1 MDDPILGIVGF
12 IGTVVLIALRVPI
25 SIALGVS
32 GMVGLYVL
40 LGWPATSGLVQT
52 SVYGFAAS
60 WSLSAIPL
68 FLFMGALLEKSNL
81 IAKIFRAA
89 RLWLSGLPGGL
100 AMAVNVSSA
109 AFATVSGSSM
119 ATAAAMGRMAIPE
132 MLAAGYSKRLAA
144 GCVASAGTLG
154 SLIPPS
160 VLMILYGLL
169 AEVSIS
175 KMLLAGLLP
184 GLLTMIVYMLA
195 ILVVAKVRPDSAP
208 RIDIHPSLS
217 ERLNS
222 LKGVWPLPILFGT
235 LLGGMYFGFI
245 TPTEAAAMGALLS
258 LVYGLA
264 MRGFTLRGLVEATV
278 NTLNSTAQIFMIAIG
293 AVIFTRFLAI
303 SGLNPFLVEVIQ
315 DASFHPIFLFMAVSI
330 MFVVLGMFLD
340 PIGVMLLSIPVVIPI
355 FDELGYNLIYIGV
368 IVVKF
373 VEIGL
378 LTPPIGLSALVVKS
392 VVGDEIS
399 LADIFKGIGI
409 FLVCEI
415 IIMILLIGIPEI
427 SLFIPERL
435 S

>member
-1 MDDPILGIVGF
+1 
-12 IGTVVLIALRVPI
+12 
-25 SIALGVS
+25 
-32 GMVGLYVL
+32 
-40 LGWPATSGLVQT
+40 
-52 SVYGFAAS
+52 
-60 WSLSAIPL
+60 
-68 FLFMGALLEKSNL
+68 
-81 IAKIFRAA
+81 
-89 RLWLSGLPGGL
+89 
-100 AMAVNVSSA
+100 MAVNVSSA

-195 ILVVAKVRPDSAP
+195 ILIVAKVRPDSAP
-208 RIDIHPSLS
+208 RIDIRPSLS

-222 LKGVWPLPILFGT
+222 LKGIWPLPILFGT

-264 MRGFTLRGLVEATV
+264 MRGFTLKGLVEATV
-278 NTLNSTAQIFMIAIG
+278 NTLNSTAQIFMIAIA

-315 DASFHPIFLFMAVSI
+315 DASFHPIVLFMAVSI
-330 MFVVLGMFLD
+330 MFVILGMFLD
-340 PIGVMLLSIPVVIPI
+340 PIGVMLLSIPIVIPI

-378 LTPPIGLSALVVKS
+378 LTPPIGLNAFVVKS

-399 LADIFKGIGI
+399 LADIFKGIGV
-409 FLVCEI
+409 FLVCEL

>member
-1 MDDPILGIVGF
+1 MDDPIIGIVGF
-12 IGTVVLIALRVPI
+12 IVTIGLIVLRVPV
-25 SIALGVS
+25 SIALGVT
-32 GMVGLYVL
+32 GMSGLYIL
-40 LGWPATSGLVQT
+40 LGWPGTVGLIQT

-68 FLFMGALLEKSNL
+68 FLLMGALLEESNL
-81 IAKIFRAA
+81 IAKIFRTA

-132 MLAAGYSKRLAA
+132 MISAGYSKRLAA

-175 KMLLAGLLP
+175 KMLMAGLLP

-195 ILVVAKVRPDSAP
+195 ILIVAKVSPGSAP
-208 RIDIHPSLS
+208 RLDTKPSLN
-217 ERLNS
+217 ERIVS
-222 LKGVWPLPILFGT
+222 LQGIWPLPILFGV
-235 LLGGMYFGFI
+235 LLGGMYLGFV
-245 TPTEAAAMGALLS
+245 TPTEAAALGALMAM
-258 LVYGLA
+258 VYGFV
-264 MRGFTLRGLVEATV
+264 MRGLTV
-278 NTLNSTAQIFMIAIG
+278 KGFGTALINTLNSTAQIFMIAIG

-303 SGLNPFLVEVIQ
+303 SGLNPFLVEAIQ
-315 DASFHPIFLFMAVSI
+315 DASFHPVFLFLAVSL

-340 PIGVMLLSIPVVIPI
+340 PIGVMLLSIPVIIPI

-368 IVVKF
+368 LVVKF

-378 LTPPIGLSALVVKS
+378 LTPPIGLNAFVVKS
-392 VVGDEIS
+392 VVGDTIS
-399 LADIFKGIGI
+399 LSDIFKGIGI
-409 FLVCEI
+409 FLVCEV
-415 IIMILLIGIPEI
+415 IIMVLLIGFPEI

-435 S
+435 

>member
-1 MDDPILGIVGF
+1 MDDPIIGILGF
-12 IGTVVLIALRVPI
+12 LATIGLIALRVPV
-25 SIALGVS
+25 SIALGVT
-32 GMVGLYVL
+32 GMAGLYFL
-40 LGWPATSGLVQT
+40 LGWPATQGLVQS
-52 SVYGFAAS
+52 SVYGFAAR

-68 FLFMGALLEKSNL
+68 FLLMGALLEESNL
-81 IAKIFRAA
+81 IAKIFKAA

-132 MLAAGYSKRLAA
+132 MISAGYSKRLAA

-175 KMLLAGLLP
+175 KMLMAGLLP

-195 ILVVAKVRPDSAP
+195 ILIVAKVSPNSAP
-208 RIDIHPSLS
+208 KIDAKPSLS
-217 ERLNS
+217 ERLVS
-222 LKGVWPLPILFGT
+222 LQGIWPLPILFGM
-235 LLGGMYFGFI
+235 LLGGMYLGFV
-245 TPTEAAAMGALLS
+245 TPTEAAALGALMAM
-258 LVYGLA
+258 VYGFLI
-264 MRGFTLRGLVEATV
+264 RGFSLKGFGNALV

-293 AVIFTRFLAI
+293 AVIFTRFLAV
-303 SGLNPFLVEVIQ
+303 SGLNPFLAEAIQ
-315 DASFHPIFLFMAVSI
+315 DASFHPVVLFLAVSLL
-330 MFVVLGMFLD
+330 FVVLGMFLD

-378 LTPPIGLSALVVKS
+378 LTPPIGLNAFVVKS

-399 LADIFKGIGI
+399 LSDIFKGIGI
-409 FLVCEI
+409 FLFCEV
-415 IIMILLIGIPEI
+415 IIMVLLIGFPEI
-427 SLFIPERL
+427 SLFIPDRL
-435 S
+435 

>member
-1 MDDPILGIVGF
+1 MDDPIIGILGFVVTIGLIV
-12 IGTVVLIALRVPI
+12 LRAPV
-25 SIALGVS
+25 SIALGVT
-32 GMVGLYVL
+32 GMSGLYIL
-40 LGWPATSGLVQT
+40 LGWPATVGLIQT

-68 FLFMGALLEKSNL
+68 FLLMGALLEKSNL

-132 MLAAGYSKRLAA
+132 MISAGYSKRLAA

-175 KMLLAGLLP
+175 KMLMAGLLP
-184 GLLTMIVYMLA
+184 GLLTMAVYMLA
-195 ILVVAKVRPDSAP
+195 ILIVAKVSPGSAP
-208 RIDIHPSLS
+208 PIDTKPSLH
-217 ERLNS
+217 ERLVS
-222 LKGVWPLPILFGT
+222 LQGIWPLPILFGM
-235 LLGGMYFGFI
+235 LLGGMYLGFV
-245 TPTEAAAMGALLS
+245 TPTEAAALGALLAMVFGF
-258 LVYGLA
+258 L
-264 MRGFTLRGLVEATV
+264 MRGLTV
-278 NTLNSTAQIFMIAIG
+278 KGFGKALINTLNSTAQIFMIAIG

-303 SGLNPFLVEVIQ
+303 SGLNPFLVEAIQ
-315 DASFHPIFLFMAVSI
+315 DASFHPVFLFLAVSL
-330 MFVVLGMFLD
+330 MFIVLGMFLD

-368 IVVKF
+368 LVVKF

-378 LTPPIGLSALVVKS
+378 LTPPIGLNAFVVKS

-399 LADIFKGIGI
+399 LSDIFKGIGI
-409 FLVCEI
+409 FLVCEV
-415 IIMILLIGIPEI
+415 IIMVMLIGFPEI
-427 SLFIPERL
+427 SLFIPDRL
-435 S
+435 

>member
-1 MDDPILGIVGF
+1 MDDPIIGILGFVVTIGLIV
-12 IGTVVLIALRVPI
+12 LRVPV
-25 SIALGVS
+25 SIALGVT
-32 GMVGLYVL
+32 GMSGLYIL
-40 LGWPATSGLVQT
+40 LGWPATVGLIQT

-68 FLFMGALLEKSNL
+68 FLLMGALLEESNL
-81 IAKIFRAA
+81 IAKIFRTA

-119 ATAAAMGRMAIPE
+119 ATAAAMGKMAVPE
-132 MLAAGYSKRLAA
+132 MISAGYSKRLAA

-175 KMLLAGLLP
+175 KMLMAGLLP
-184 GLLTMIVYMLA
+184 GLLTMVVYMLA
-195 ILVVAKVRPDSAP
+195 ILIVAKVSPGSAP
-208 RIDIHPSLS
+208 PINTKPGLH
-217 ERLNS
+217 ERLVS
-222 LKGVWPLPILFGT
+222 LQGIWPLPILFGM
-235 LLGGMYFGFI
+235 LLGCMYMGFV
-245 TPTEAAAMGALLS
+245 TPTEAAGLGALMAM
-258 LVYGLA
+258 VYGFL
-264 MRGFTLRGLVEATV
+264 MRGLTLKGFGKAMIS
-278 NTLNSTAQIFMIAIG
+278 TLNSTAQIFMIAIG

-303 SGLNPFLVEVIQ
+303 SGLNPFLVEAIQ
-315 DASFHPIFLFMAVSI
+315 DASFHPVFLFMAVSL

-340 PIGVMLLSIPVVIPI
+340 PIGVMLLSIPVVVPI

-368 IVVKF
+368 LVVKF

-378 LTPPIGLSALVVKS
+378 LTPPIGLNAFVVKS

-399 LADIFKGIGI
+399 LSDIFKGIGI
-409 FLVCEI
+409 FLVCEV
-415 IIMILLIGIPEI
+415 IIMILLIGLPEI
-427 SLFIPERL
+427 SLFIPDRL
-435 S
+435 